1 MKRLI
6 FIVEGETEL
15 EFVNRLLIPYLTLS
29 GLTTSMNGIIIT
41 MSGGGHG
48 YNNIELHPNVLK
60 QYMNNTTR
68 FMKK

>member
-15 EFVNRLLIPYLTLS
+15 EFVNRLLIPYLTVS
-29 GLTTSMNGIIIT
+29 GLTTSMYGIIIT

-48 YNNIELHPNVLK
+48 YTSIC
-60 QYMNNTTR
+60 R
-68 FMKK
+68 S